1 MTNTTN
7 PYQSTAQSSQK
18 FSTLAIVGFVLAFVI
33 NIAGLVVSLIA
44 LSQIKRTG
52 ERGRGLAIAGVI
64 ISVLSLVIGIFTS
77 IAFFNA
83 AANMN
88 TALGF

>member
-52 ERGRGLAIAGVI
+52 
-64 ISVLSLVIGIFTS
+64 S
-77 IAFFNA
+77 A
-83 AANMN
+83 AVAWRSPVSSSPSCRSSSASSRRSRSS
-88 TALGF
+88 TRPRT